1 METYCQIMGDRAIM
15 MLAVGCV
22 SMFVS
27 AGCLM
32 HIKYQVEFDN
42 GAGGWIAVVFWGFV
56 FLTVSTVVTLYT
68 QEDRMLRR
76 TQGPYAAQWKNNITG
91 TEDLFAKVKR
101 SGQEL
106 RQSANS
112 APLLPRQ
119 LLTAVS
125 DRSMSHPLQMCKLQ
139 KKASAVA

>member
-1 METYCQIMGDRAIM
+1 MLWQVETYCQILGDRAIM
-15 MLAVGCV
+15 SLAVGCV

-42 GAGGWIAVVFWGFV
+42 LNGNWVAAVFWGFV
-56 FLTVSTVVTLYT
+56 FLTASTVVSLYT
-68 QEDRMLRR
+68 QENRMLRR
-76 TQGPYAAQWKNNITG
+76 KQGPYAAQWKNNIAG
-91 TEDLFAKVKR
+91 TQDLFAKVER

-106 RQSANS
+106 RQSANG
-112 APLLPRQ
+112 APRLARQ

-125 DRSMSHPLQMCKLQ
+125 DGSMSH
-139 KKASAVA
+139 